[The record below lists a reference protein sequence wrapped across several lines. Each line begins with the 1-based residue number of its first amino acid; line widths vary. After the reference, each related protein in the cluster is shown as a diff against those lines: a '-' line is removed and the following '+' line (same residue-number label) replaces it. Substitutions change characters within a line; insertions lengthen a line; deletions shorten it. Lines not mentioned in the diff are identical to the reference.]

1 MSISKNPYKFLCN
14 GEYVCPFCER
24 KFRADYFSKTILG
37 DWKHNSQLA
46 YSNFKKHL
54 EMHSKKEQELKKQ
67 ITELK
72 KEIRQLNIMLG
83 KHSYYHSLTMDG
95 MQPEEASRECNL

>member
-1 MSISKNPYKFLCN
+1 MNPYKYLYNNVYTCPYCKKEFKA
-14 GEYVCPFCER
+14 EYP
-24 KFRADYFSKTILG
+24 SKTILG
-37 DWKHNSQLA
+37 DWKHNAQLA

-72 KEIRQLNIMLG
+72 KEIRRLNIMLG
-83 KHSYYHSLTMDG
+83 KYSYYHSLTMDG
-95 MQPEEASRECNL
+95 MQPEEASRKCNL